1 MRILLVNHGT
11 AGDWGGGD
19 GVQMRETGKRL
30 RERGYSVELVN
41 ADRFNPSGFDLVHL
55 FNCRVHHCFEQQ
67 MLSCKEANVPV
78 VVSPIWVSI
87 ARALWGS
94 RGSVGL
100 LQKAVHEGEAAAHGL
115 LEQLR
120 ERKLTVMLADG
131 HVQASG
137 DGSWDQSG
145 LRLVAE
151 LLKSVDGLLP
161 NSWLELQAVRSDLHW
176 DGDCFEVAHYG
187 VDPRLFLDADPNP
200 FRERFGL
207 SGPFVLQAGRIEP
220 AKNQAML
227 CWALL
232 DTNLPIV
239 LIGKSDHWPSYKEL
253 CARISDER
261 LLVIEHLDQAALASA
276 YAAAAVHVLPS
287 WMETCGLVSLEAAL
301 SGTPLVGSTF
311 GHELEYLEGDAWY
324 ADPADPQSI
333 RKAVLTAIEAGRHCL
348 QAQRMKRKVL
358 ERFNWEQTVD
368 ATERLYRRVL
378 AQRNRRT

>member
-11 AGDWGGGD
+11 AADWGGGD

-30 RERGYSVELVN
+30 RERGHSVELVN
-41 ADRFNPSGFDLVHL
+41 ADRFNPTGFDLVHL

-67 MLSCKEANVPV
+67 VLSCREAKVPV

-100 LQKAVHEGEAAAHGL
+100 LQKAADEGGAAASHLLDQL
-115 LEQLR
+115 LER
-120 ERKLTVMLADG
+120 RLTVMLKDG

-137 DGSWDQSG
+137 DGTWDQSG
-145 LRLVAE
+145 IRLVSS
-151 LLKSVDGLLP
+151 LLKNVDGLLP

-187 VDPRLFLDADPNP
+187 VDPRLFLDADPEP
-200 FRERFGL
+200 FRECFGL
-207 SGPFVLQAGRIEP
+207 RTPFVLQAGRIEP

-227 CWALL
+227 CWALK

-239 LIGKSDHWPSYKEL
+239 LIGKSDHWPSYREL
-253 CARISDER
+253 CSKISGNR
-261 LLVIEHLDQAALASA
+261 LLVIDHLSQEQLASA
-276 YAAAAVHVLPS
+276 YAAAAVHALPS

-324 ADPADPQSI
+324 ADPANPDSI
-333 RKAVLTAIEAGRHCL
+333 QRAVLAAIEAGRNSRQTQH
-348 QAQRMKRKVL
+348 MKRKVL

-378 AQRNRRT
+378 ERRGASK

>member
-30 RERGYSVELVN
+30 QERGHHVELVN
-41 ADRFNPSGFDLVHL
+41 ADRFNPGGFDLVHL

-67 MLSCKEANVPV
+67 VLSCREADVPV

-100 LQKAVHEGEAAAHGL
+100 LQKAVNEGEHAAQDML
-115 LEQLR
+115 DQLR
-120 ERKLTVMLADG
+120 ERRLTVMLPDG
-131 HVQASG
+131 HVQPSG

-145 LRLVAE
+145 LRLVAQ
-151 LLKSVDGLLP
+151 LLRTVDGLLP

-187 VDPRLFLDADPNP
+187 VDPRLFLDADPNL
-200 FRERFGL
+200 FRHRFGL
-207 SGPFVLQAGRIEP
+207 NGPFVLQGGRIEP

-227 CWALL
+227 CWALR

-239 LIGKSDHWPSYKEL
+239 LIGKSEHWPSYREL
-253 CARISDER
+253 CARISGDR
-261 LLVIEHLDQAALASA
+261 LVVIDHLAQTELASA

-333 RKAVLTAIEAGRHCL
+333 RRAVLAAMEAGRHCP
-348 QAQRMKRKVL
+348 QTQRMKRKVL

-368 ATERLYRRVL
+368 ATETLYQRVL
-378 AQRNRRT
+378 AQRKRTA